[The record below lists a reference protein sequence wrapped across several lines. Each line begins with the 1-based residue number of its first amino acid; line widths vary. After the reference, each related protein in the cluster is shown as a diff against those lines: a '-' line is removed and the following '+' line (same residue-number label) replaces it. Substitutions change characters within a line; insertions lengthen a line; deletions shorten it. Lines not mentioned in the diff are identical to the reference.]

1 MLAEYTCFAKDDS
14 HPELVLELK
23 ANPLEQKFDW
33 SLYIHPKNMI
43 DGPQKYKIT
52 DKCISGI
59 LGYGSSESKYSLEE
73 IRESRCAVAY
83 FDTDTIKHLYK
94 LALELRK
101 DFTAIKNAVK
111 ELK

>member
-1 MLAEYTCFAKDDS
+1 MLAEYTCFAKDDA
-14 HPELVLELK
+14 HPELVLEVKVDHLDH
-23 ANPLEQKFDW
+23 EFEW
-33 SLYIHPKNMI
+33 SLYIYPKNMF
-43 DGPQKYKIT
+43 DSVQEFKLN

-59 LGYGSSESKYSLEE
+59 IGYGSSESIYSLEE

-94 LALELRK
+94 LVIELRK

>member
-1 MLAEYTCFAKDDS
+1 MLAEYTCFAKDDA
-14 HPELVLELK
+14 HPELVLEVKVNHLDH
-23 ANPLEQKFDW
+23 EFEW
-33 SLYIHPKNMI
+33 SLYIHPKNII
-43 DGPQKYKIT
+43 DSPQKYKIT
-52 DKCISGI
+52 NKCISGI

-94 LALELRK
+94 LVIELRK